1 MAQLSTLFSFIGLTA
16 YLHGR
21 IVSLHGE
28 SWRGYLWMSFS
39 LVLATPLAVLSKE
52 NGILLPLLVLV
63 IEFCLAAKLVALH
76 MWWRT
81 VFLYAPSLVVLWL
94 LLREINFSK
103 DAWPNR
109 VFTQPERLLTEP
121 RIIWEY
127 LYYLWVP
134 HVEGRGLFQDGYNFS
149 RSLFNPIS
157 TVFSLVALIILVG
170 AAAAYRNR
178 YPLFSLGVFFFLAG
192 HLLESTTIGL
202 ELYFEHRN
210 YLPAAFLFLPVIVLI
225 FDSKKV
231 SRSLAVII
239 AIIVFALLS
248 FFTWKRANLW
258 ANTEA
263 LQFYWAASTP
273 ESPRAQAKIVRR
285 LMHAGR
291 TDEGIERM
299 ENAVQLI
306 PQSSLLTISLL
317 IIKVHS
323 YKASAIDFERTEKM
337 MRSQS
342 FDPQSVMGL
351 RNLVEDVVTPDKL
364 NLYGRNTLML
374 ISELEKNSNFN
385 KVHAF
390 RRIAPYLKASLYMA
404 FKEFDLAYKEYLNA
418 IPLHHDADASLA
430 MVAEMARANRPAEA
444 LQLLDV
450 AYKEFEKQRDS
461 TLVRSRESY
470 NLDFQRLQSSLQADV
485 QAMGGPPNEP
495 VIYQQEK

>member
-1 MAQLSTLFSFIGLTA
+1 
-16 YLHGR
+16 
-21 IVSLHGE
+21 
-28 SWRGYLWMSFS
+28 
-39 LVLATPLAVLSKE
+39 
-52 NGILLPLLVLV
+52 
-63 IEFCLAAKLVALH
+63 
-76 MWWRT
+76 
-81 VFLYAPSLVVLWL
+81 
-94 LLREINFSK
+94 
-103 DAWPNR
+103 
-109 VFTQPERLLTEP
+109 
-121 RIIWEY
+121 
-127 LYYLWVP
+127 
-134 HVEGRGLFQDGYNFS
+134 
-149 RSLFNPIS
+149 
-157 TVFSLVALIILVG
+157 
-170 AAAAYRNR
+170 
-178 YPLFSLGVFFFLAG
+178 
-192 HLLESTTIGL
+192 
-202 ELYFEHRN
+202 
-210 YLPAAFLFLPVIVLI
+210 
-225 FDSKKV
+225 
-231 SRSLAVII
+231 
-239 AIIVFALLS
+239 
-248 FFTWKRANLW
+248 
-258 ANTEA
+258 
-263 LQFYWAASTP
+263 
-273 ESPRAQAKIVRR
+273 
-285 LMHAGR
+285 MHAGR